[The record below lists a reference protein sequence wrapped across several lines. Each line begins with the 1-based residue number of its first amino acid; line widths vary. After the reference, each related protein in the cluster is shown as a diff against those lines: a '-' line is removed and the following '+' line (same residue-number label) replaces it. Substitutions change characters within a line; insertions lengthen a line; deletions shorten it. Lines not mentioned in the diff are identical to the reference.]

1 MAKHQ
6 HINTSTHQH
15 ISKAGILIS
24 LLLLSC
30 VYVLQHFD
38 YLNTFL
44 SLFGTSPATPVTT
57 FIINKTFRLI
67 LNDFLC
73 FGLIYSLFGE
83 RKYIR
88 IAFFVFCFE
97 LFIILPVYFVF
108 KLALEGTSEISSPL
122 LSQIHRLVVNPMLML
137 ILIIGFYFQRSGL
150 FNKA

>member
-1 MAKHQ
+1 MPKHQ
-6 HINTSTHQH
+6 HINTPTPQH
-15 ISKAGILIS
+15 ISKLGVFVS
-24 LLLLSC
+24 LTLLSA

-44 SLFGTSPATPVTT
+44 RLFGTYQATAVTT

-67 LNDFLC
+67 LNDCLC

-83 RKYIR
+83 RKYVR
-88 IAFFVFCFE
+88 TAFFVFCFE
-97 LFIILPVYFVF
+97 LFFILPVYFIF
-108 KLALEGTSEISSPL
+108 KLVLEGTSEISSPL

-137 ILIIGFYFQRSGL
+137 ILIIGFYFQRSGM